1 MTQTKLEGAKVL
13 YKAKYWHSAFFGL
26 LAGIF
31 YLIIV
36 DTSSIGSA
44 PVESSVQYYGAGIM
58 AVVGF
63 VSWQWRTITAI
74 LWACALVITLVTQGA
89 GVFDWLTAVVVT
101 LVMMGPFL
109 NIEGLAF
116 VENIFGT
123 DKDDEPP
130 ARTWD

>member
-1 MTQTKLEGAKVL
+1 MMRTETMEVKTL
-13 YKAKYWHSAFFGL
+13 YKSKFWHSALFGL
-26 LAGIF
+26 FAGVF
-31 YLIIV
+31 YLIV
-36 DTSSIGSA
+36 LDGSSFGSA
-44 PVESSVQYYGAGIM
+44 PTDSSIQYYGAGIM
-58 AVVGF
+58 TVVGF

-74 LWACALVITLVTQGA
+74 LWACALVITVVTQGA

-116 VENIFGT
+116 VENMFGT

-130 ARTWD
+130 TSTQD